1 MSADPSTGR
10 PIPPA
15 WKVALGVVVAAL
27 LVIGVGAL
35 IARAAGFEEV
45 RDAIAQADSTW
56 FLVCFAAQVAALA
69 GYAAVV
75 REALR
80 WDDGP
85 DPGLGPSAH
94 VMLASIGATRVF
106 AAGGAGAIAA
116 TYWCFRRARFAQR
129 EALVRVLG
137 FNTLFY
143 VAFGVGAWIA
153 ALLTTIGAWGDAPLA
168 LTVPWLLAIPFCFAA
183 AAFVTQPGRV
193 EGLTTPDGSLVHRGL
208 SYGIAGTAWVR
219 AVLPHRT
226 GRSSLLWSLL
236 YWTGNVVCLWAA
248 LNSVGVALPLPELV
262 LAFATGHAAT
272 ILPLPLGGVGG
283 VDAAMTYALT
293 VVGVSLAPALVAVA
307 VYRLFAFWVPTIPA
321 LAALA
326 LLPRAGRGLEQAAAL
341 RA

>member
-1 MSADPSTGR
+1 MSADRSTER
-10 PIPPA
+10 LIPPV
-15 WKVALGVVVAAL
+15 WKVALAVVVAAL
-27 LVIGVGAL
+27 VVIGVGLL
-35 IARAAGFEEV
+35 IARAAGFAEV
-45 RDAIAQADSTW
+45 RDAIEQADSTW
-56 FLVCFAAQVAALA
+56 LLVCFGAQVAALA

-85 DPGLGPSAH
+85 DPGFGLGAH
-94 VMLASIGATRVF
+94 VMFASIGATRVF

-116 TYWCFRRARFAQR
+116 AYWSFRRARFARR

-143 VAFGVGAWIA
+143 VLFGVGAWTA
-153 ALLTTIGAWGDAPLA
+153 ALLSTLDVWGAAPLA
-168 LTVPWLLAIPFCFAA
+168 LTVPWLALIPFCFASA
-183 AAFVTQPGRV
+183 LFVTQPGRV
-193 EGLTTPDGSLVHRGL
+193 EGLTAPDGSLVHRGL
-208 SYGIAGTAWVR
+208 AYAIAGAAWVR
-219 AVLPHRT
+219 EVLPHRA
-226 GRSSLLWSLL
+226 GRRSLLWSLL
-236 YWTGNVVCLWAA
+236 YWVGNVVCLWAA
-248 LNSVGVALPLPELV
+248 LNSVGESLPLPELV

-321 LAALA
+321 LVALV
-326 LLPRAGRGLEQAAAL
+326 LLPRAGRGLEHAAAA